1 MDSENV
7 ITLESLKGKS
17 TNDIL
22 TLLNNKF
29 HPPRYINPSQFKAG
43 SKVADEAI
51 DTDNWTYVKPNVQ
64 NTAWVPSGGNILN
77 DDYLIVELLNNSKLV
92 EEATLPRKDGSTKG
106 GRRRAQRKTKA
117 KSKKRANKRRTRSRK

>member
-1 MDSENV
+1 MDLKND
-7 ITLESLKGKS
+7 ITLKSLEGISK
-17 TNDIL
+17 TDLL

-29 HPPRYINPSQFKAG
+29 HPPRYIKSSQFTNG

-51 DTDNWTYVKPNVQ
+51 DTDNWNYVKPNDKHTV
-64 NTAWVPSGGNILN
+64 WIPSGQGGILN

-92 EEATLPRKDGSTKG
+92 EEAKLPTNG